1 MVMQRRNFIKWSS
14 LLSAAGLW
22 TNTSLLAKTPASAK
36 DTAAIIENDRTY
48 WVSLLEK
55 IANPILANISK
66 GELRKNM
73 EVKYST
79 SWDGSNKE
87 VIYME
92 AFGRLIGGMASWFN
106 LPEDNSAEGQI
117 RKRLHAQTLKGIA
130 HGFNPESPDYFCWGE
145 PKTTQPLVDAS
156 YIAHAFIR
164 APKALWEP
172 LSETTKKQVI
182 YEFKTI
188 RQIKPH
194 QNNWVL
200 FAAIIESFLLTIGEE
215 VDTFRIDNAI
225 DSIQKWYL
233 GDGFYGDGNVF
244 HFDHYNGYVI
254 QPMLLDVLR
263 INVSKGR
270 RPQKEYDNALKRMQ
284 RYAQIQE
291 RFISPE
297 GTYPVIG
304 RSSTYRM
311 AAFQPIAQLALEQLL
326 PKEIK
331 PAQVRCALTA
341 VMKRMFIPS
350 TFTPKG
356 WLEMGL
362 IGDQQEGIV
371 DYYSNSGS
379 MYITSLVFLPLGLP
393 VTDPFWKAPFTEWT
407 SRKAW
412 SGKPFDRD
420 HAID

>member
-1 MVMQRRNFIKWSS
+1 MQRRNFIKWSS
-14 LLSAAGLW
+14 LWSAASFW
-22 TNTSLLAKTPASAK
+22 TGISLSDKTLAVTASPVVE
-36 DTAAIIENDRTY
+36 TDRTY
-48 WVSLLEK
+48 WVNLINK
-55 IANPILANISK
+55 IATPVLSNISK
-66 GELRKNM
+66 GELRKHM
-73 EVKYST
+73 EVSYSPQ
-79 SWDGSNKE
+79 WDGSNKD
-87 VIYME
+87 VVYME
-92 AFGRLIGGMASWFN
+92 TFGRLIAGMAPWFN
-106 LPEDNSAEGQI
+106 LPEDNTPEGKL
-117 RKRLHAQTLKGIA
+117 RKRLHEETLKGIA

-164 APKALWEP
+164 APKALWDP
-172 LSETTKKQVI
+172 LHESTKRQVVH
-182 YEFKTI
+182 EFKTI

-200 FAAIIESFLLTIGEE
+200 FAAIIETFLLSIGEE
-215 VDTFRIDNAI
+215 IDTQRLDSGIDA
-225 DSIQKWYL
+225 IQKWYL
-233 GDGFYGDGNVF
+233 GDGWYGDGSSF

-254 QPMLLDVLR
+254 QPMLLDVLKVN
-263 INVSKGR
+263 ISKR
-270 RPQKEYDNALKRMQ
+270 RYPQKTYDTALKRMQ

-311 AAFQPIAQLALEQLL
+311 AAFQPLAQLALEELL
-326 PKEIK
+326 PEPIK

-341 VMKRMFIPS
+341 VMKRLFIPS

-362 IGDQQEGIV
+362 IGNQQHEIV
-371 DYYSNSGS
+371 DSYSNTGS
-379 MYITSLVFLPLGLP
+379 MYITSLVFLTLGLP
-393 VTDPFWKAPFTEWT
+393 PTHPFWKEPFTDWT

-412 SGKPFDRD
+412 SGQAFGKD
-420 HAID
+420 HSIA